1 MDYGLLGQ
9 GRTKWRNCRLTHKTP
24 YEFDL
29 KTRIRFLKWFDFIV
43 GTPKC
48 MVKKRC
54 VSVSGKEAR
63 KYTLIFNP
71 ALMRSE
77 QKKISNCTQLGNFSH
92 ALAFALLTHCCKV
105 KLFSIKTVQ
114 KSWSTWKV
122 NSFVI
127 ITHQLK
133 LLKLSYRK
141 KVYFSSYFINEKVGN
156 RRN

>member
-9 GRTKWRNCRLTHKTP
+9 GRTKWRNCRLTPKTP

-29 KTRIRFLKWFDFIV
+29 KTGIRFLKWFDFIV

-92 ALAFALLTHCCKV
+92 ALAFALLTAV
-105 KLFSIKTVQ
+105 KFTVFIKTLQ
-114 KSWSTWKV
+114 KT
-122 NSFVI
+122 
-127 ITHQLK
+127 
-133 LLKLSYRK
+133 
-141 KVYFSSYFINEKVGN
+141 
-156 RRN
+156 